1 MTRASIR
8 PRRRDGRFVGRSYG
22 EQPIFFD
29 GNLPLGHLLMGWL
42 AGHYG
47 APIALLIGLLLSLL
61 TVGAGWIW
69 RHPAKMS
76 LATSER
82 W

>member
-8 PRRRDGRFVGRSYG
+8 PRRRDGRFVGRSRG
-22 EQPIFFD
+22 EQRIFFD
-29 GNLPLGHLLMGWL
+29 GNLPLGRLLMGWL

-47 APIALLIGLLLSLL
+47 APIALLIDVLLSLL

-69 RHPAKMS
+69 HHPEEMS